1 MESEPVK
8 QHLTTP
14 DQVEAARMIQ
24 KRARGMVTRKRVTI
38 AKAKGELP
46 GQRRGKHAEVLM
58 RVFVYK
64 HILVCIYIY
73 IHTYIHTHTHI
84 HTYIHTYIHACITVR
99 FFSSL

>member
-1 MESEPVK
+1 LESEPVK

-46 GQRRGKHAEVLM
+46 GQRRGKHAEVLV

-64 HILVCIYIY
+64 HIHVCVYVY
-73 IHTYIHTHTHI
+73 TYIHI
-84 HTYIHTYIHACITVR
+84 
-99 FFSSL
+99 

>member
-46 GQRRGKHAEVLM
+46 GQRRGKHAEVLV

-64 HILVCIYIY
+64 HIHVCVYVY
-73 IHTYIHTHTHI
+73 TYIHI
-84 HTYIHTYIHACITVR
+84 
-99 FFSSL
+99 